1 MRKGAA
7 AMTSSPAAE
16 EGDEE
21 MEDDVMAENWK
32 VMRGQSAHESPTPGV
47 IYFRP
52 RKFVW
57 KQENHHLCSVF
68 IQILPNFLDY

>member
-1 MRKGAA
+1 MYVYNCCCRLFVNQLQGKEMRKGAA

-52 RKFVW
+52 RKFV
-57 KQENHHLCSVF
+57 
-68 IQILPNFLDY
+68 